1 MVTTIMTH
9 HMSFSILHGAEE
21 LGLTQC
27 YVFLTFDCWLQ
38 IRLTEALQEKTAEQD
53 LKPEQLEKLAKLE
66 DWRKELKQLEDKK
79 DEILAA

>member
-1 MVTTIMTH
+1 V
-9 HMSFSILHGAEE
+9 
-21 LGLTQC
+21 
-27 YVFLTFDCWLQ
+27 Q

-79 DEILAA
+79 AEILAAWLKCLN